1 MTVHHVSRYLA
12 MGGPKENAKFQKRAK
27 KSQKLKI
34 NQKFILHFSEASW
47 HVPWCFIPQ
56 KNSRASLITWL
67 KGYSVI
73 FTYDREISKRS
84 WGGNRGTPCR
94 IKNPPIVYSQFQQP
108 DDKFVAIIQVFLPSL
123 RKA

>member
-1 MTVHHVSRYLA
+1 MLA
-12 MGGPKENAKFQKRAK
+12 DILPWEAQKKMQNFKKGQK

-34 NQKFILHFSEASW
+34 NQKFILHFSEASL
-47 HVPWCFIPQ
+47 HVLWCFIPQ

-84 WGGNRGTPCR
+84 WGGNRGTPC
-94 IKNPPIVYSQFQQP
+94 SL
-108 DDKFVAIIQVFLPSL
+108 FVHVPSGPHEP
-123 RKA
+123 

>member
-1 MTVHHVSRYLA
+1 MLA
-12 MGGPKENAKFQKRAK
+12 DILPWEAQKKMQNFKKGQK

-56 KNSRASLITWL
+56 KNSQASLIIWL

-73 FTYDREISKRS
+73 FTYDREISKQS

-94 IKNPPIVYSQFQQP
+94 NARNLALFN
-108 DDKFVAIIQVFLPSL
+108 
-123 RKA
+123 

>member
-67 KGYSVI
+67 KGYSII

-84 WGGNRGTPCR
+84 WGGNRGTPC
-94 IKNPPIVYSQFQQP
+94 
-108 DDKFVAIIQVFLPSL
+108 IIETHLQCVPCVHLV
-123 RKA
+123 KYYTYH